1 MESVQAWRATLAVAL
16 LLAGC
21 ASAPQDT
28 AQSAAHGEQPALAA
42 PEGAPAASGSGPAAA
57 AANAAAATSAAP
69 ASASASADPAARSSS
84 LVVDVSKQP
93 PDEAENSGQICRQML
108 KPNTNSI
115 ITVCGTLAQW
125 KKFRDAE
132 AHQAEENLLRWQAGR
147 F

>member
-1 MESVQAWRATLAVAL
+1 MESVQAWRTTLAVAL

-21 ASAPQDT
+21 ASAPQDR

-42 PEGAPAASGSGPAAA
+42 PEGAPAASGSGPAPP
-57 AANAAAATSAAP
+57 ANAAAATSAAP
-69 ASASASADPAARSSS
+69 AGAAASADPAASSLN